1 MKTLVLTVSVSV
13 AVGLIAG
20 AAVPLVLS
28 FSLPSAGEHGA
39 WYASRAAGLVAYL
52 ALWLSLA
59 GGLLMSSAWFDGIV
73 NRARLLA
80 AHQALGVVGVA
91 LGLGHALVLIPDGWT
106 TFTLGDLF
114 VPFASYYRPAESA
127 LGTISLYLA
136 ALVTFSFWFR
146 NAIGPTTW
154 RWVHRASVVA
164 YVAAL
169 WHGLTIGSDAGSL
182 PVRVLY
188 IATSFLLI
196 AALTIRLT
204 YARPRKSAP
213 ARVPPSRAPTA
224 TAG

>member
-1 MKTLVLTVSVSV
+1 MKTLVLTVTTSI
-13 AVGLIAG
+13 AGGLIAG
-20 AAVPLVLS
+20 AVAPTVLS
-28 FSLPSAGEHGA
+28 ISLPAAGEHGA

-80 AHQALGVVGVA
+80 VHQALGLVGVA
-91 LGLGHALVLIPDGWT
+91 LGLSHALVLIPDGWT
-106 TFTLGDLF
+106 TFTLVDLF
-114 VPFASYYRPAESA
+114 LPFASYYRPAESA
-127 LGTISLYLA
+127 LGTVSLYLA

-146 NAIGPTTW
+146 NAIGPSTW
-154 RWVHRASVVA
+154 RWVHRTSVVA
-164 YVAAL
+164 YFAAL
-169 WHGLTIGSDAGSL
+169 WHGLTIGTDAGSL

-188 IATSFLLI
+188 ITTTFLLI

-204 YARPRKSAP
+204 YARPRKSSP
-213 ARVPPSRAPTA
+213 ARVPPSRAPAA